1 MTDHDRLKSLE
12 ESKKVIDTL
21 SPRFND
27 LTLDV
32 QEIMQLSEN
41 PAMLSVLLFKLAEE
55 RKKTNELLQ
64 KIYDKYDRIMLE
76 IKTRQPE
83 NSLQVGVE
91 AKTPEILPEQDKTI
105 MDLVQING
113 STTAKEVK
121 KALNYKGT
129 NAACQRLN
137 LLTNKGYLKKVRSGK
152 QVLYLISP

>member
-1 MTDHDRLKSLE
+1 MTDHDRIKSLE
-12 ESKKVIDTL
+12 ESKKVIDNL

-55 RKKTNELLQ
+55 RKKTNELLE

-76 IKTRQPE
+76 LKTRQPE
-83 NSLQVGVE
+83 TLQVGVE
-91 AKTPEILPEQDKTI
+91 KAPEILPEQDKKI

-121 KALNYKGT
+121 KALAYKGT